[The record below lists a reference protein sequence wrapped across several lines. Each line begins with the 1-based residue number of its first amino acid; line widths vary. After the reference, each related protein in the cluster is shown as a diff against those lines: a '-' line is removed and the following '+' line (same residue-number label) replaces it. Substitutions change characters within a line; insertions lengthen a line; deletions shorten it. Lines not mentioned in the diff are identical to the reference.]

1 MESEILQRSA
11 KIVFRN
17 SSMRDST
24 LTFAMSFSHKYNMR
38 YIRDLIL
45 FGKEFLVLWCKVES
59 RCLLERAG
67 YKIVTSKKIKSSLTL
82 IDTTR
87 IQAWF
92 NEGNF
97 NCTISNL
104 GNWKLVNHRLPPQ
117 KTPTGNTA
125 DYTWCA
131 PKEWKSN
138 WRRNGGSCLG
148 FLPAYLV
155 SLWSLQTLNSL
166 GDLLL
171 VTSMIVI
178 FPF

>member
-45 FGKEFLVLWCKVES
+45 FGKEFFVLWCKVES

-97 NCTISNL
+97 NCELMLAQLAISGTENLLTIDFL
-104 GNWKLVNHRLPPQ
+104 RRKPRQAIRRITRGAPQ
-117 KTPTGNTA
+117 KNENPIGDVMEDRALGSFPPT
-125 DYTWCA
+125 
-131 PKEWKSN
+131 
-138 WRRNGGSCLG
+138 
-148 FLPAYLV
+148 
-155 SLWSLQTLNSL
+155 
-166 GDLLL
+166 
-171 VTSMIVI
+171 
-178 FPF
+178 